1 MRDHLSI
8 NNAITMIL
16 APNLASYS
24 QTKKG
29 RGPIDNAIITHSTI
43 YSLSNF
49 LHRDFYGSETRK
61 IRILNLLHLSLCP
74 VYSLKLLTPWWKVAI
89 LWTSSLFLLVR
100 DKEDMALAE
109 ITFLTSN
116 RHRASLPLRSCCAF
130 NLNCL
135 S

>member
-61 IRILNLLHLSLCP
+61 IRISNLLHLSLCP
-74 VYSLKLLTPWWKVAI
+74 GLQFEASHSLMKGRH
-89 LWTSSLFLLVR
+89 SLDFL
-100 DKEDMALAE
+100 
-109 ITFLTSN
+109 
-116 RHRASLPLRSCCAF
+116 SLPLGERQRRHGF
-130 NLNCL
+130 G
-135 S
+135 